1 MIGKTIAQYKITEA
15 LGKGGMGKVCKAI
28 DTNLNRTVVL
38 KLLARELLG
47 NENARRRFLREARLA
62 SALDHPNICTIY
74 EIQETEGFYYIAMQY
89 VEGQTLKRAINNRP
103 LSTRALIS
111 VALQVADALATA
123 HDSGIIHR
131 DIKPQNIMLTP
142 RGQVKILDFGL
153 AKGLEERGSAE
164 LTEHGQSLGTPA
176 YMSPEQAR
184 GETVDKRTDIFSFG
198 VLLHEMATGK
208 KPFVAANNVDLLYMI
223 CNSPTPR
230 ILELNPRAMPQ
241 LQAIIDKAT
250 AKNPSE
256 RYQTMQEML
265 SALKALAASVIQIQD
280 AVPDGIHRDY
290 TPVVRSRW
298 KSFLRLIFGP
308 PKVQFISQANTPS
321 DNTPYS
327 TSKANQFLA
336 ESQEIDDFP
345 IIPGQHKTLAVI
357 PFRMLGISEDDNS
370 RLSLLEYLI
379 TELAAFKSLTIRP
392 SSYVTRYL
400 HQEAN
405 PVEVGKE
412 LGVDAVLL
420 GSIIGNQ
427 QKVRL
432 TAQLVNATTG
442 DILWAGKVDAS
453 GSDPIRLQ
461 DTVVKRLLAQL
472 SHEQKAQSPY
482 DLLRDESEEIRLE
495 AISTL
500 KFSSDPKAI
509 DALGEALY
517 DSSISV
523 KFAAS
528 EALSRFGKM
537 AAPIIV
543 STISDAL
550 RSGDYS
556 TARYAVNAAGRLA
569 NSEFVPVV
577 LEALACDE
585 TFVASEAALALGHI
599 NDRRA
604 VPELID
610 ALSSKNASVRFT
622 AAQALGELGDWNAI
636 PKLEIRLRE
645 DEDEGVRAKAR
656 WAINAIRKRVS

>member
-1 MIGKTIAQYKITEA
+1 MIGKTIAQYKIIEA

-74 EIQETEGFYYIAMQY
+74 EIQQTEGFYYIAMQY

-103 LSTRALIS
+103 LSFRALIS
-111 VALQVADALATA
+111 VALQIADALAAA

-153 AKGLEERGSAE
+153 AKGLEERGTAE

-198 VLLHEMATGK
+198 ILLHEMATGK
-208 KPFVAANNVDLLYMI
+208 KPFVAPNNVELLYMI

-230 ILELNPRAMPQ
+230 ILDLNPRAMPQ
-241 LQAIIDKAT
+241 LQPIIDKAT
-250 AKNPSE
+250 AKSPSE

-265 SALKALAASVIQIQD
+265 AALKALSASVIQIQD
-280 AVPDGIHRDY
+280 AVPDGIHREY

-298 KSFLRLIFGP
+298 KSLLRLIFGP
-308 PKVQFISQANTPS
+308 PKIQFISQANTPN

-327 TSKANQFLA
+327 TSRATQLVA
-336 ESQEIDDFP
+336 ESQIDDFP
-345 IIPGQHKTLAVI
+345 IIPGQHKTLAII
-357 PFRMLGISEDDNS
+357 PFRVLGTSDDDNF
-370 RLSLLEYLI
+370 RLSLLESLI
-379 TELAAFKSLTIRP
+379 TELATFKSLTIRP

-405 PVEVGKE
+405 PVEVGRE

-420 GSIIGNQ
+420 GSIIGSQ
-427 QKVRL
+427 QKIRL
-432 TAQLVNATTG
+432 TAQLVNTTTG
-442 DILWAGKVDAS
+442 GIFWAGKVDVS
-453 GSDPIRLQ
+453 DPDPIRRQ

-482 DLLRDESEEIRLE
+482 DLLKDESEEIRLE
-495 AISTL
+495 AVSML

-517 DSSISV
+517 DSSIQV
-523 KFAAS
+523 KFAAA
-528 EALSRFGKM
+528 EALSRFGKA
-537 AAPIIV
+537 AAPTIV
-543 STISDAL
+543 STLSEAL
-550 RSGDYS
+550 RSGDYP

-569 NSEFVPVV
+569 NSEFVPMA
-577 LEALACDE
+577 LEALACND

-599 NDRRA
+599 KDRRA
-604 VPELID
+604 VPELIE
-610 ALSSKNASVRFT
+610 ALSSSNASIRFT
-622 AAQALGELGDWNAI
+622 AAHALGELGDWSAI
-636 PKLEIRLRE
+636 PSLEIRLRE

-656 WAINAIRKRVS
+656 WAINTIKKGAS

>member
-1 MIGKTIAQYKITEA
+1 MIGKTIAQYKIIEA

-28 DTNLNRTVVL
+28 DTSLNRTVVL

-89 VEGQTLKRAINNRP
+89 VEGQNLKRVINNRP
-103 LSTRALIS
+103 LSARALLS
-111 VALQVADALATA
+111 VALQIADALAAA
-123 HDSGIIHR
+123 HDNGIIHR

-153 AKGLEERGSAE
+153 AKGLEERGTAE

-198 VLLHEMATGK
+198 ILLHEMATGK
-208 KPFVAANNVDLLYMI
+208 KPFVAPNNVELLYMI

-230 ILELNPRAMPQ
+230 ILDLNPRAMPQ
-241 LQAIIDKAT
+241 LQAVIDKAT
-250 AKNPSE
+250 AKSPSE

-265 SALKALAASVIQIQD
+265 SALKALAATVIQVQD
-280 AVPDGIHRDY
+280 AVPDGIHREY

-308 PKVQFISQANTPS
+308 PKIQFVSQANTPS

-327 TSKANQFLA
+327 TSRSNQFLA
-336 ESQEIDDFP
+336 ESEEVDDFP
-345 IIPGQHKTLAVI
+345 IIPGQHKTLAII
-357 PFRMLGISEDDNS
+357 PFRVLGSSNDDL
-370 RLSLLEYLI
+370 RLSLLESLI

-392 SSYVTRYL
+392 SSYVMRYL

-405 PVEVGKE
+405 PVEVGRE

-420 GSIIGNQ
+420 GSVIESQ

-432 TAQLVNATTG
+432 TAQLVNTTTG
-442 DILWAGKVDAS
+442 GILWAGKVDAS
-453 GSDPIRLQ
+453 DPDPIRLQ

-472 SHEQKAQSPY
+472 SHEQKAQNPY
-482 DLLRDESEEIRLE
+482 DLLRDESEEIRLD
-495 AISTL
+495 AVSTL

-517 DSSISV
+517 DSSIHV
-523 KFAAS
+523 KFAAA
-528 EALSRFGKM
+528 EALSRFGKA
-537 AAPIIV
+537 AAPTII
-543 STISDAL
+543 STLSDAL
-550 RSGDYS
+550 RSGDYP

-610 ALSSKNASVRFT
+610 ALSSSNASIRFT
-622 AAQALGELGDWNAI
+622 AAQALGELGDWSAM
-636 PKLEIRLRE
+636 PSLEAKLRE

-656 WAINAIRKRVS
+656 WAINTIRKRAV